1 MVHSPTLYV
10 RMYILL
16 LQKGDELWYAAET
29 GNATK
34 AKELIQAGVY
44 VDSTKNIVSYKKVI
58 TMDL

>member
-1 MVHSPTLYV
+1 MYV

-16 LQKGDELWYAAET
+16 LQKGDKLYYAAEI

-34 AKELIQAGVY
+34 AKKLIQAGVY